1 MSFALCGIRAETMSE
16 GRKPLL
22 SATNAELKYKPT
34 GTRFRKDPSSQQLVE
49 YALEGKIIYDSRTD
63 TYLLQW
69 IGYDGNIKKL
79 TWIPP
84 NKVNAL
90 VAGAVHYDS
99 GGRVFEYSYDILNLP
114 TSLQKLQSF
123 YVTSQTEVVAGSN
136 PDGTW
141 YSSEFTP
148 YLRKVFKAEDG
159 WTWSQTIGQKLGLEP
174 GEPTK
179 GFKLRSS
186 GLPMVGK
193 CYVRGQAG
201 TLQSSED
208 VPEELMD
215 AIDQAAW
222 RVPYGFTVVPG
233 LTPDKLSPQRILENI
248 SHALRVAPEQGWFA
262 KSYDGKDLMRLIE
275 EMRRT
280 LDSGNQVE
288 VQRLTKYATRVADE
302 AKAHHL
308 IQSEIHGLLGSNLEI
323 LRQRV
328 SSSPRVAAS
337 SDQKIASAC
346 RHSRHCRFV
355 QTSSEPRVRS
365 SASCLGPNAPVAF
378 VKKRMTEGRCS
389 YRIYWMGFRKSEA
402 PT

>member
-1 MSFALCGIRAETMSE
+1 MSE

-22 SATNAELKYKPT
+22 PPLNEQLKYKPT
-34 GTRFRKDPSSQQLVE
+34 GTRLRKDPTSQQLVE

-69 IGYDGNIKKL
+69 AGYDGNIKKL

-84 NKVNAL
+84 NKVRA
-90 VAGAVHYDS
+90 VVVGAVHYDS
-99 GGRVFEYSYDILNLP
+99 GRRVFEYSYDILNLP

-159 WTWSQTIGQKLGLEP
+159 WTWSQTIGQRLGLEP
-174 GEPTK
+174 GEQTK
-179 GFKLRSS
+179 GFRLRSR

-201 TLQSSED
+201 TLHASED
-208 VPEELMD
+208 VPEELME

-233 LTPDKLSPQRILENI
+233 LAADKLSPQRILENI
-248 SHALRVAPEQGWFA
+248 SQALRVAPEQRWFA

-275 EMRRT
+275 QMRRA

-288 VQRLTKYATRVADE
+288 VQRLVKYATRLADE
-302 AKAHHL
+302 AKAHQL
-308 IQSEIHGLLGSNLEI
+308 IQSEIQGLLGSNLEI

-328 SSSPRVAAS
+328 LSP
-337 SDQKIASAC
+337 
-346 RHSRHCRFV
+346 
-355 QTSSEPRVRS
+355 P
-365 SASCLGPNAPVAF
+365 LG
-378 VKKRMTEGRCS
+378 
-389 YRIYWMGFRKSEA
+389 
-402 PT
+402 